1 MLEELAKKAGIL
13 KKEVESLPG
22 VRHVAVTEPDDD
34 SMLLFAT
41 VMHPGLFGRISL
53 LFNELGL
60 YFIKEGRVTWL
71 ETFVELGDIALIVF
85 ELPNEK
91 VLKWELID

>member
-1 MLEELAKKAGIL
+1 
-13 KKEVESLPG
+13 
-22 VRHVAVTEPDDD
+22 
-34 SMLLFAT
+34 
-41 VMHPGLFGRISL
+41 LFGRISL